1 MPDNSNSYA
10 TRNEVKA
17 ALRIG
22 TADTADDVL
31 IDNCRGAASR
41 LIDGYC
47 NRQFWAATSATPSV
61 FQANTEYVCD
71 VDDFYTTTGFILQ
84 TSSFADGVFDTTWAS
99 TDVQLE
105 PLNGVLDGLTW
116 SYNKLRAIGDYL
128 FPTVNANYGDQALV
142 QVTARWGWAAVPD
155 PVIQACIIQASRIFK
170 RYDSPLGVAGF
181 GDLGAIRVSRFL
193 DPDMAQLVEPYR
205 RMRMF
210 A

>member
-1 MPDNSNSYA
+1 MTITNGYA
-10 TRNEVKA
+10 TRNQVKA

-22 TADTADDVL
+22 TADTLDDDL
-31 IDNCRGAASR
+31 IDNCVGAASR

-47 NRQFWAATSATPSV
+47 NRRFWQSGTAEARV
-61 FQANTEYVCD
+61 YQAEDSFYCSIDD
-71 VDDFYTTTGFILQ
+71 VAGTALTLK
-84 TSSFADGVFDTTWAS
+84 TSSQADGTFDVTWKVS
-99 TDVQLE
+99 DYQLE
-105 PLNGVLDGLTW
+105 PLNGNLDGLTW
-116 SYNKLRAIGDYL
+116 SYDKIRAVGDYL

-142 QVTARWGWAAVPD
+142 QVTAVFGWPSVPE
-155 PVIQACIIQASRIFK
+155 PVTQATIIQASRIFK

-205 RMRMF
+205 RLRIY

>member
-1 MPDNSNSYA
+1 MTITNGYA
-10 TRNEVKA
+10 TRNQVKA

-22 TADTADDVL
+22 TADTLDDDL
-31 IDNCRGAASR
+31 IDNCVGAASR

-47 NRQFWAATSATPSV
+47 NRRFWQSGTAEARV
-61 FQANTEYVCD
+61 YQAEDSFYCSIDD
-71 VDDFYTTTGFILQ
+71 VAGTALTLK
-84 TSSFADGVFDTTWAS
+84 TSSQADGTFDVTWKVS
-99 TDVQLE
+99 DYQLE
-105 PLNGVLDGLTW
+105 PLNGNLDGLTW
-116 SYNKLRAIGDYL
+116 SYDKIRAVGDYL

-142 QVTARWGWAAVPD
+142 QVTAIFGWPSVPE
-155 PVIQACIIQASRIFK
+155 PVTQATIIQASRIFK

-205 RMRMF
+205 RMRIY